1 MTQRPA
7 SENGA
12 TDNASTPTKE
22 LADLRK
28 RLSRRETLNLV
39 SVVAGATVA
48 LVALGLSWKTAFDG
62 SKAGVSAERLT
73 ERAVVAAETSANAA
87 QQAVRDN
94 REAIGSQL
102 KLSSDALAETRAQSE
117 IVRIA
122 TRLDQRPWIGVATFE
137 GDLPTRG
144 EALEVTVEFRNGG
157 KTPATNLTGTINM
170 VQCPPDFHL
179 PAKLRSNRALLPMDP
194 GASASHAFVLPG
206 TGFSLS
212 RTLSSTSVDE
222 YLRAERKLTIYAWGR
237 VTYDD
242 VFMRHH
248 WLTFCIMTNSAT
260 AGYVKC
266 EQGNES
272 DEEALPGLTTHTK

>member
-1 MTQRPA
+1 M
-7 SENGA
+7 
-12 TDNASTPTKE
+12 
-22 LADLRK
+22 
-28 RLSRRETLNLV
+28 
-39 SVVAGATVA
+39 
-48 LVALGLSWKTAFDG
+48 
-62 SKAGVSAERLT
+62 
-73 ERAVVAAETSANAA
+73 
-87 QQAVRDN
+87 
-94 REAIGSQL
+94 
-102 KLSSDALAETRAQSE
+102 
-117 IVRIA
+117 
-122 TRLDQRPWIGVATFE
+122 
-137 GDLPTRG
+137 
-144 EALEVTVEFRNGG
+144 
-157 KTPATNLTGTINM
+157 
-170 VQCPPDFHL
+170 
-179 PAKLRSNRALLPMDP
+179 
-194 GASASHAFVLPG
+194 LPG